1 MAGSAL
7 AISTYS
13 ELENS
18 TLTSQISAVINEWQ
32 IRFGRFISYHHSSKF
47 TRTHPSLTPRT
58 GKRGFWMST
67 ASASASVKLIYAR
80 SPTGL
85 DDAVLV
91 LSLQSEILEEHFIS
105 KMHLSWPQA
114 SCVSGYPARGS
125 RAVFV
130 SYKDGADHIQKFALQ
145 FLTHYEAENFMNIA
159 KEILKNGSPQQL
171 QSLEFNSGVSSQNEA
186 ICSHGPTYKHKGEGQ
201 HTASED
207 SSNQL
212 MHPSS
217 ELAEYSVSLEG
228 IGKHE
233 AAEAMSAFPPSFT
246 EMMKNCNPAVA
257 EANLTESG
265 DLSSQFVQYLE
276 GTSFK
281 ELLDTVDNVISQ
293 LGDDMVL

>member
-47 TRTHPSLTPRT
+47 TSTHPSLTPRT

-67 ASASASVKLIYAR
+67 ASASGSVKLIYAR

-91 LSLQSEILEEHFIS
+91 LSLQSEIL
-105 KMHLSWPQA
+105 
-114 SCVSGYPARGS
+114 
-125 RAVFV
+125 
-130 SYKDGADHIQKFALQ
+130 IQKFALQ